1 MGGLVGWGGGC
12 GVVSVDDDVGVVCGV
27 YGFCEFLLHGFFVY
41 DGGLAFF
48 VFAQCQA
55 VHFGVFG

>member
-1 MGGLVGWGGGC
+1 MGDEVWWGDCC

-27 YGFCEFLLHGFFVY
+27 YGFGEFLLHGLFVY

-48 VFAQCQA
+48 VFAEC
-55 VHFGVFG
+55 